1 MKSVQRGRLVEV
13 HDVLADVVLRYFS
26 ARQPQAEVSLA
37 FLIFNLI
44 LHFIV
49 DWTRCKV
56 RKPR

>member
-1 MKSVQRGRLVEV
+1 MESVQRGRLVEV
-13 HDVLADVVLRYFS
+13 HNILADMVLRYFS

-44 LHFIV
+44 LHLVV
-49 DWTRCKV
+49 DRTRCQV